1 MIDNYLLEYL
11 VTFTKA
17 QTLAKT
23 AAALNVTQPTVTRG
37 MQRLEEEFGV
47 KLFDCQPNCITL
59 TPTGKLA
66 AKLAEQLLQDNRTL
80 VTTVRNYDQTNRVI
94 KIVCSA
100 PGPRFIAERLRDQS
114 ASSIQVEPQ
123 LLPPDQLLDRLR
135 NRQFSMIISNH
146 EVQTDQVESIF
157 LGQEH
162 LFVNLDQ
169 FMYLANQRSVTFQ
182 ELRGI
187 SFVVLSDIGPWK
199 QVVQDQ
205 IPDAKFL
212 YQTDYDA
219 LRELTRYTNFPF
231 FTTNITDEHGP
242 EDYHIGDRVT
252 LPITDPTATM
262 TFYAS
267 YLKDQRDQLQL
278 LIKDFTANWPQ

>member
-11 VTFTKA
+11 VTFTKV

-23 AAALNVTQPTVTRG
+23 AAELNVTQPTVTRG

-47 KLFDCQPNCITL
+47 KLFDRQPNRITL

-66 AKLAEQLLQDNRTL
+66 AKLVTKLLQDNQTL
-80 VTTVRNYDQTNRVI
+80 VTTVRNYDQTNRVV
-94 KIVCSA
+94 KVACSA
-100 PGPRFIAERLRDQS
+100 PGPRILAEQLRGQIS
-114 ASSIQVEPQ
+114 RPLQIWPK
-123 LLPPDQLLDRLR
+123 LMPPDQLLDGLR
-135 NRQFSMIISNH
+135 SRQFSMIISSR
-146 EVQTDQVESIF
+146 EIQSDQVESIF
-157 LGQEH
+157 LGQER

-169 FMYLANQRSVTFQ
+169 FMYLANQRSVTFK

-187 SFVVLSDIGPWK
+187 SFVVLSDIGPWRK
-199 QVVQDQ
+199 IVSDH

-219 LRELTRYTNFPF
+219 LRELTKYTNFPF
-231 FTTNITDEHGP
+231 FTTNITSEHGA

-252 LPITDPTATM
+252 LPITDPAATM
-262 TFYAS
+262 TFYAT
-267 YLKDQRDQLQL
+267 YLKDQRDRLQP
-278 LIKDFTANWPQ
+278 LIKDFTTNWPQ

>member
-37 MQRLEEEFGV
+37 MQRLEEEFGG
-47 KLFDCQPNCITL
+47 KLFDRQPNCITL

-66 AKLAEQLLQDNRTL
+66 AKLAKQLLQDNRTL

-267 YLKDQRDQLQL
+267 YLKDQRDQLQP

>member
-47 KLFDCQPNCITL
+47 KLFDRQPNCITL

-66 AKLAEQLLQDNRTL
+66 AKLAKQLLQDNRTL

-231 FTTNITDEHGP
+231 FATNITDEHGP

-267 YLKDQRDQLQL
+267 YLKDQRDQLQP

>member
-47 KLFDCQPNCITL
+47 KLFDRQPNCITL

-66 AKLAEQLLQDNRTL
+66 AKLAKQLLQDNRTL

-94 KIVCSA
+94 KIACSA

-146 EVQTDQVESIF
+146 EVQTDQVELIF

-267 YLKDQRDQLQL
+267 YLKDQRDQLQP

>member
-1 MIDNYLLEYL
+1 MTDNYLLEYL

-47 KLFDCQPNCITL
+47 KLFDRQPNRITL

-66 AKLAEQLLQDNRTL
+66 AKLAKQLLQDNRTL

-94 KIVCSA
+94 KIACSA

>member
-47 KLFDCQPNCITL
+47 KLFDRQPNCITL

-80 VTTVRNYDQTNRVI
+80 VTTVRNHDQTNRVI
-94 KIVCSA
+94 KIACSA

-267 YLKDQRDQLQL
+267 YLKDQRDQLQP

>member
-47 KLFDCQPNCITL
+47 KLFDRQPNCITL

-94 KIVCSA
+94 KIACSA
-100 PGPRFIAERLRDQS
+100 PGPRFIAEWLRDQS

-267 YLKDQRDQLQL
+267 YLKDQRDQLQP

>member
-47 KLFDCQPNCITL
+47 KLFDRQPNCITL

-66 AKLAEQLLQDNRTL
+66 AKLAKQLLQDNRTL

-94 KIVCSA
+94 KIACSA

-267 YLKDQRDQLQL
+267 YLKDQRDQLQP

>member
-47 KLFDCQPNCITL
+47 KLFDRQPNCITL

-66 AKLAEQLLQDNRTL
+66 AKLAKQLLQDNRTL

-94 KIVCSA
+94 KIACSA

-114 ASSIQVEPQ
+114 ASSIRVEPQ

-199 QVVQDQ
+199 QVAQDQ

-212 YQTDYDA
+212 YQTD
-219 LRELTRYTNFPF
+219 
-231 FTTNITDEHGP
+231 
-242 EDYHIGDRVT
+242 
-252 LPITDPTATM
+252 
-262 TFYAS
+262 
-267 YLKDQRDQLQL
+267 
-278 LIKDFTANWPQ
+278 

>member
-1 MIDNYLLEYL
+1 MTDNYLLEYL

-47 KLFDCQPNCITL
+47 KLFDRQPNRITL

-94 KIVCSA
+94 KIACSA

-219 LRELTRYTNFPF
+219 LRELTRYINFPF

>member
-17 QTLAKT
+17 HTLAKT

-47 KLFDCQPNCITL
+47 KLFDRQPNCITL

-66 AKLAEQLLQDNRTL
+66 AKLAKQLLQDNRTL

-94 KIVCSA
+94 KIACSA

-267 YLKDQRDQLQL
+267 YLKDQRDQLQP

>member
-1 MIDNYLLEYL
+1 MTDNYLLEYL

-47 KLFDCQPNCITL
+47 KLLDRQPNRITL
-59 TPTGKLA
+59 TPTGKLT
-66 AKLAEQLLQDNRTL
+66 AKLAKQLLQDNRTL
-80 VTTVRNYDQTNRVI
+80 VTTVRNYVQTNRVI
-94 KIVCSA
+94 KIACSA

-182 ELRGI
+182 ELREI

-267 YLKDQRDQLQL
+267 YLKDQRDQLQP

>member
-47 KLFDCQPNCITL
+47 KLFDRQPNCITL

-66 AKLAEQLLQDNRTL
+66 AKLAKQLLQDNRTL

-219 LRELTRYTNFPF
+219 LRELTRYINFPF

-267 YLKDQRDQLQL
+267 YLKDQRDQLQP

>member
-47 KLFDCQPNCITL
+47 KLFDRQPNCITL

-94 KIVCSA
+94 KIACSA

-212 YQTDYDA
+212 YQTD
-219 LRELTRYTNFPF
+219 
-231 FTTNITDEHGP
+231 
-242 EDYHIGDRVT
+242 
-252 LPITDPTATM
+252 
-262 TFYAS
+262 
-267 YLKDQRDQLQL
+267 
-278 LIKDFTANWPQ
+278 

>member
-47 KLFDCQPNCITL
+47 KLFDRQPNCITL

-66 AKLAEQLLQDNRTL
+66 AKLAKQLLQDNRTL

-267 YLKDQRDQLQL
+267 YLKDQRDQLQP

>member
-17 QTLAKT
+17 HTLAKT

-47 KLFDCQPNCITL
+47 KLFDRQPNCITL

-66 AKLAEQLLQDNRTL
+66 AKLAKQLLQDNRTL

-94 KIVCSA
+94 KIACSA

-231 FTTNITDEHGP
+231 FTTNITDEHCP

-267 YLKDQRDQLQL
+267 YLKDQRDQLQP

>member
-47 KLFDCQPNCITL
+47 KLFDRQPNCITL

-66 AKLAEQLLQDNRTL
+66 AKLAKQLLQDNRTL

-94 KIVCSA
+94 KIACSA

-157 LGQEH
+157 PGQEH

-267 YLKDQRDQLQL
+267 YLKDQRDQLQP

>member
-80 VTTVRNYDQTNRVI
+80 VTTVRNHDQTNRVI
-94 KIVCSA
+94 KIACSA

>member
-47 KLFDCQPNCITL
+47 KLFDRQPNCITL

-80 VTTVRNYDQTNRVI
+80 VTTVRNHDQTNRVI
-94 KIVCSA
+94 KIACSA

-231 FTTNITDEHGP
+231 FATNITDEHGP

-267 YLKDQRDQLQL
+267 YLKDQRDQLQP

>member
-37 MQRLEEEFGV
+37 MRRLEEEFGV
-47 KLFDCQPNCITL
+47 KLFDRQPNCITL

-66 AKLAEQLLQDNRTL
+66 AKLAKQLLQDNRTL

-231 FTTNITDEHGP
+231 FATNITDEHGP

-267 YLKDQRDQLQL
+267 YLKDQRDQLQP

>member
-37 MQRLEEEFGV
+37 MRRLEEEFGV
-47 KLFDCQPNCITL
+47 KLFDRQPNCITL

-66 AKLAEQLLQDNRTL
+66 AKLAKQLLQDNRTL

-267 YLKDQRDQLQL
+267 YLKDQRDQLQP

>member
-47 KLFDCQPNCITL
+47 KLFDRQPNCITL

-66 AKLAEQLLQDNRTL
+66 AKLAKQLLQDNRTL

-94 KIVCSA
+94 KIACSA

-146 EVQTDQVESIF
+146 EVQTGQVESIF

-267 YLKDQRDQLQL
+267 YLKDQRDQLQP

>member
-1 MIDNYLLEYL
+1 MIDNYLLD
-11 VTFTKA
+11 TFTKA

-47 KLFDCQPNCITL
+47 KLFDRQPNCITL

-66 AKLAEQLLQDNRTL
+66 AKLAKQLLQDNRTL
-80 VTTVRNYDQTNRVI
+80 VTTVRNHDQTNRVI
-94 KIVCSA
+94 KIACSA

-267 YLKDQRDQLQL
+267 YLKDQRDQLQP

>member
-47 KLFDCQPNCITL
+47 KLFDRQPNCITL

-66 AKLAEQLLQDNRTL
+66 AKLAKQLLQDNRTL

-94 KIVCSA
+94 KIACSA

-146 EVQTDQVESIF
+146 EVQTDQVELIF

>member
-47 KLFDCQPNCITL
+47 KLFDRQPNCITL

-66 AKLAEQLLQDNRTL
+66 AKLAKQLLQDNRTL

-94 KIVCSA
+94 KIACSA

-231 FTTNITDEHGP
+231 FATNITDEHGP

-267 YLKDQRDQLQL
+267 YLKDQRDQLQP

>member
-47 KLFDCQPNCITL
+47 KLFDRQPNCITL

-94 KIVCSA
+94 KIACSA

-219 LRELTRYTNFPF
+219 LRELTRYINFPF

>member
-1 MIDNYLLEYL
+1 MTDNYLLEYL

-47 KLFDCQPNCITL
+47 KLFDRQPNCITL

-94 KIVCSA
+94 KIACSA

-267 YLKDQRDQLQL
+267 YLKNQRDQLQL